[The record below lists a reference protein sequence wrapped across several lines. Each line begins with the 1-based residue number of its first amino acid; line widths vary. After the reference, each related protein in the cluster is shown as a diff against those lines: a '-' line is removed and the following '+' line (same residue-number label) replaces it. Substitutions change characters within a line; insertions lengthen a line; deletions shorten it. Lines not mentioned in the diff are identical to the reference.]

1 MSVKNSLIIIGLPR
15 SGTSLVTSLCIDV
28 GYNPNIFEDSKF
40 FGGSPYN
47 PKGYQEEV
55 RFTLLNDQL
64 IRSLYGPSYS
74 FLYPPKFN
82 IKKDLSLIPD
92 DFHYDINESTLS
104 IPDDY
109 ESKVKFYSGSA
120 IDYWG
125 LTRMRSG
132 EKWFKGYA
140 KFGVSTGS
148 EIKDAVRKYSERLSE
163 KNGLIIKDPRLCLS
177 FNLYDF
183 ENCKFIFVERS
194 FDKVVSS
201 MKRHYGLRLFSNS
214 CFKKF
219 DWVSNHFNLQVKP
232 MATES
237 LLNRYQYSINKFRE
251 SVRSYF
257 NLSYDLL
264 VSKDRD
270 HISELEGFI
279 SGKIDESKINS
290 R

>member
-1 MSVKNSLIIIGLPR
+1 
-15 SGTSLVTSLCIDV
+15 
-28 GYNPNIFEDSKF
+28 
-40 FGGSPYN
+40 
-47 PKGYQEEV
+47 
-55 RFTLLNDQL
+55 
-64 IRSLYGPSYS
+64 
-74 FLYPPKFN
+74 
-82 IKKDLSLIPD
+82 
-92 DFHYDINESTLS
+92 
-104 IPDDY
+104 
-109 ESKVKFYSGSA
+109 
-120 IDYWG
+120 
-125 LTRMRSG
+125 
-132 EKWFKGYA
+132 
-140 KFGVSTGS
+140 
-148 EIKDAVRKYSERLSE
+148 
-163 KNGLIIKDPRLCLS
+163 
-177 FNLYDF
+177 
-183 ENCKFIFVERS
+183 
-194 FDKVVSS
+194 